1 MVNCKSSR
9 VLPLSPV
16 FALGAIGLLA
26 ACGGGGSPAQSTGS
40 GTGSTA
46 AGSSGS
52 SGSTMS
58 GSSGSPTSGSSGST
72 PSGSAGS
79 TASGSGSTESG
90 ASGSTASGST
100 AAAYADAAPDAP
112 AEASTEGGD
121 GAGPMCVPA
130 SADAGSPAYLLPSGP
145 LPFVVD
151 KFFFA
156 SGYEGDTGQIHLGLG
171 LATNDAGVT
180 DLTCGGDRSSAN
192 ALGSC
197 YKWTYD
203 NVAAGTA
210 LNDAGAK
217 AQGFGAVEYQSLSP
231 SMNYSANWGTSPGV
245 VIPPGAT
252 MVSFWAKGAVGGE
265 VVGFG
270 VGQIKG
276 ALCND
281 AIIVADA
288 NETLTTTWTHY
299 TIALPVGQ
307 SYASG
312 QIIAFNWVAAYQGP
326 SAGDGGNAAGS
337 DASASSP
344 ITFFLDDMEWVGP
357 AGDAGSTDAESD
369 TGSSDATGQ

>member
-1 MVNCKSSR
+1 ME
-9 VLPLSPV
+9 
-16 FALGAIGLLA
+16 
-26 ACGGGGSPAQSTGS
+26 
-40 GTGSTA
+40 
-46 AGSSGS
+46 
-52 SGSTMS
+52 
-58 GSSGSPTSGSSGST
+58 
-72 PSGSAGS
+72 
-79 TASGSGSTESG
+79 ASM
-90 ASGSTASGST
+90 
-100 AAAYADAAPDAP
+100 
-112 AEASTEGGD
+112 EASTDSGD

-151 KFFFA
+151 KSFFA
-156 SGYEGDTGQIHLGLG
+156 SGYEGDTGQIHSGLG
-171 LATNDAGVT
+171 LTKNDAGMT
-180 DLTCGGDRSSAN
+180 DSTCGGDRSSAN

-203 NVAAGTA
+203 NIAAGIA

-265 VVGFG
+265 LVGFG
-270 VGQIKG
+270 VGQVKG

-299 TIALPVGQ
+299 TIALPAGQ

-326 SAGDGGNAAGS
+326 SAGDGGNGAGS
-337 DASASSP
+337 DAGASSP